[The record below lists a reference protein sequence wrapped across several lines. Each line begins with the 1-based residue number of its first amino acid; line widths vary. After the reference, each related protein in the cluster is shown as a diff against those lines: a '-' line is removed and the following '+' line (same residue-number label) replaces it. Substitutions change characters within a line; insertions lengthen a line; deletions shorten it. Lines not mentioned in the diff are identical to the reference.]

1 MKVIYNKFIP
11 FKGFKA
17 INLFGFVFVRK
28 GQRVF
33 DSTLNREA
41 IHTAQM
47 EELLYVPFY
56 IAYVG
61 EWLFRL
67 IQGPFIRSKGVQV
80 KKSAYDRISFEIEAY
95 KHAHNDQYLKTR
107 KRFAQWRKQ
116 S

>member
-28 GQRVF
+28 GKRVF
-33 DSTLNREA
+33 DSTLNHEA

-47 EELLYVPFY
+47 KELLYVPFY

-67 IQGPFIRSKGVQV
+67 IQSPFIRSKGVQV

-95 KHAHNDQYLKTR
+95 NHEYNDQYLKTR